1 MYTTREILLE
11 EENLKEG
18 ERELEKFYLRKRICE
33 SRPGLEV
40 QGCISCSAT
49 FDSPPNDSEWMSIA
63 RKAENRETQAASKSP
78 EPAGRTCVGLDLPV
92 YRHYENSLHVASK
105 ERSRIRHMPTF
116 GLINRSY
123 IRCFRRTHKVC
134 LVITKYSHGIPGSSP
149 TQKSTSK
156 QLYN

>member
-1 MYTTREILLE
+1 MLYTTREILLE

-78 EPAGRTCVGLDLPV
+78 EPAGRTCAVWTYQYIVIMKIHYMSLPKKDQELGICQLLVSSTEATFVAFVGL
-92 YRHYENSLHVASK
+92 
-105 ERSRIRHMPTF
+105 I
-116 GLINRSY
+116 
-123 IRCFRRTHKVC
+123 
-134 LVITKYSHGIPGSSP
+134 KYA
-149 TQKSTSK
+149 
-156 QLYN
+156 